1 MEHIGE
7 GKRSISQDMPKESMS
22 KYNQVIEKSLKRE
35 RSTLSHS
42 RYNKM
47 KQLILKEVR
56 DAIQEA
62 DVDPTASV
70 AEFNLI

>member
-1 MEHIGE
+1 MT
-7 GKRSISQDMPKESMS
+7 
-22 KYNQVIEKSLKRE
+22 KYNQVIEKSLKKE
-35 RSTLSHS
+35 RSTLSHT

-62 DVDPTASV
+62 DVEPTASV

>member
-1 MEHIGE
+1 MT
-7 GKRSISQDMPKESMS
+7 
-22 KYNQVIEKSLKRE
+22 KYNQVIEKSLKKE
-35 RSTLSHS
+35 RSTLSHT

-62 DVDPTASV
+62 DVEPTASV
-70 AEFNLI
+70 AEFNLIQSIIIQNEDKEMLFGMDD